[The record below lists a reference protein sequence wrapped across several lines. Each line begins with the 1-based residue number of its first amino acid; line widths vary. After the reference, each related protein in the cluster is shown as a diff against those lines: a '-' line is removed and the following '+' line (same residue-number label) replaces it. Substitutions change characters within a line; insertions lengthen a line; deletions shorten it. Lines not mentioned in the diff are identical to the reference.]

1 MDLLISK
8 NIYLRKDKYSKFN
21 DYNSILKYNNFNHII
36 KFDNS
41 FCEPLIDELKKNLYN
56 DNKIFGI
63 KIKIKDI
70 NINKL
75 DSLNDIFK
83 NIHYLMLDFSDFFNN
98 FNDEEITQT
107 FSYLNEFAKEN
118 PIEIFCLKDN
128 KKNFIFR

>member
-1 MDLLISK
+1 MKCLLT
-8 NIYLRKDKYSKFN
+8 
-21 DYNSILKYNNFNHII
+21 
-36 KFDNS
+36 
-41 FCEPLIDELKKNLYN
+41 DELKKYIYN
-56 DNKIFGI
+56 NKIICI

-75 DSLNDIFK
+75 DSLNGIFK
-83 NIHYLMLDFSDFFNN
+83 NIHYLKLDFSDFFNN
-98 FNDEEITQT
+98 FNDEEITQI